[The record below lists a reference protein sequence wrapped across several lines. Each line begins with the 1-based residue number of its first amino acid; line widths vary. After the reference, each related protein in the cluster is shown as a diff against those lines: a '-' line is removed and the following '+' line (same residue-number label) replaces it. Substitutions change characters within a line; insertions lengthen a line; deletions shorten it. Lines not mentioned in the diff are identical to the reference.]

1 MATAVPAGDREG
13 GGEPAPRGWP
23 AWPQGTR
30 AVSPA
35 RVEVRVS
42 FLCPLGPRAMS
53 MSPKSLPLCHLGLS
67 PVGPT
72 QGSGGRQGGDPVS
85 CHRAPAFEPRK
96 CAPPGADVRR
106 GLHLTCRLGRGLGLR
121 KRLHSPSPR
130 WFNMWPGRPRPLPQV
145 PPEMPPVSS
154 IPPSPS
160 GPNTDSVPQAVP
172 GRLPAL
178 RPPVPRPA
186 WGPGG
191 REARGRSAS
200 RRPGGCAGGRGRRA
214 GAACFPAATAE
225 VTVLLFNCFVWI
237 LNKK

>member
-160 GPNTDSVPQAVP
+160 GPTGCARPPPRTPAARPQARLGTGGTGSSGTQRVQAP
-172 GRLPAL
+172 GRVCGREGP
-178 RPPVPRPA
+178 
-186 WGPGG
+186 PGG
-191 REARGRSAS
+191 SRVFPGCDSRGDS
-200 RRPGGCAGGRGRRA
+200 
-214 GAACFPAATAE
+214 FI
-225 VTVLLFNCFVWI
+225 VQLFRMDFE
-237 LNKK
+237 